1 MTSGGNCFARVATA
15 QLRRQDDGRMECDAM
30 TRGVPVLDPRR
41 DLKGATPETLARA
54 PLWRVASCAGA
65 MTHQLGALGGLL
77 AAFSGGASTQRA
89 RSPVG

>member
-1 MTSGGNCFARVATA
+1 
-15 QLRRQDDGRMECDAM
+15 M

-77 AAFSGGASTQRA
+77 VAFPGGRA
-89 RSPVG
+89 PPKRRCPCRDP